1 MGGGGGGVGVGSGL
15 GGFPNASPL
24 TGSAN
29 LENAATEIDRIMAKI
44 EQDNKILAELEKSR
58 STIGKICE
66 IFFFTCVSFLFFSS
80 LFFYFHPFGFFLE
93 GNVNPLCIFF
103 PLFSKKKIYIGVL
116 AV

>member
-1 MGGGGGGVGVGSGL
+1 MASGVGGGGGGVGVGSGL

-80 LFFYFHPFGFFLE
+80 LFFLIFTHSDFFGGECQSPVYF
-93 GNVNPLCIFF
+93 
-103 PLFSKKKIYIGVL
+103 FSIIL
-116 AV
+116 

>member
-80 LFFYFHPFGFFLE
+80 LFFYFHPFGFFWR
-93 GNVNPLCIFF
+93 GMSIPCVFF
-103 PLFSKKKIYIGVL
+103 FHYSLRKKYISGS
-116 AV
+116 

>member
-80 LFFYFHPFGFFLE
+80 LFFLFSPIRIFLE